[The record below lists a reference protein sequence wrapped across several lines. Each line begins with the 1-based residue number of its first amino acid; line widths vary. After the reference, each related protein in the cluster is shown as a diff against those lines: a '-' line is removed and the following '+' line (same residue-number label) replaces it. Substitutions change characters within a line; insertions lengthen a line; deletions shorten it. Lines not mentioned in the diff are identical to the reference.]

1 MKITVHPIKDSERK
15 PHITD
20 NKKLGFCKHFTDLM
34 FVMQYSEVDGWHNAE
49 IKRLQPF
56 QLEPSSLVLHYAQ
69 EIFEGLKAYRTSDDH
84 IQLFRPDMNAKRFNR
99 SAARLC
105 MPSVPENVFIES
117 IEALIRQE
125 HAWVPR
131 GRGAALYIRPFMFAA
146 DTTLGV
152 RASSEYIYSVIL
164 SPVGPYYQEGFN
176 PVSLFVTDELVRAA
190 KGGLGEAKTGANYA
204 ASLLAGRVAREKGC
218 AQVLWL
224 DAAEHRFIEEVG
236 AMNIFFV
243 IDGKVVTPKLNG
255 SILPGVTRDS
265 VLQIARHMGLKT
277 EERTISID
285 EVIGGIT
292 TGSIS
297 EIFGSGTAA
306 SISPVGS
313 LKYKDRDY
321 VVSSRKVGPISQKLY
336 DTLMGIQYG
345 DIEDPFK
352 WIHPIELSQDKAAAA
367 AV

>member
-1 MKITVHPIKDSERK
+1 MKISVHPIRESERK
-15 PHITD
+15 PHVTD
-20 NKKLGFCKHFTDLM
+20 NKKLGFCKYFTDLM

-49 IKRLQPF
+49 IKKLQPF
-56 QLEPSSLVLHYAQ
+56 QMEPSTLVLHYAQ
-69 EIFEGLKAYRTSDDH
+69 EIFEGLKAYRTPKNE
-84 IQLFRPDMNAKRFNR
+84 IQMFRPDMNAKRFIR

-105 MPSVPENVFIES
+105 MPSIPENDFIES

-125 HAWVPR
+125 QEWVPR
-131 GRGAALYIRPFMFAA
+131 GRGAALYIRPFMFST

-152 RASSEYIYSVIL
+152 RASSTYTYCVIL

-176 PVSLFVTDELVRAA
+176 PVSLYVTDELVRAA

-204 ASLLAGRVAREKGC
+204 ASLLAGRVAREQGC

-224 DAAEHRFIEEVG
+224 DAAEHRNIEEVG

-243 IDGKVVTPKLNG
+243 LDDKVVTPKLNG

-265 VLQIARHMGLKT
+265 VLQLARHMGLKT

-292 TGSIS
+292 TGSIT

-321 VVSSRKVGPISQKLY
+321 AVVNRKVGPISQKLY
-336 DTLMGIQYG
+336 DMLMGVQYG

-352 WIHPIELSQDKAAAA
+352 WIRKIEMPQEKAAC

>member
-1 MKITVHPIKDSERK
+1 MKITVHPIKDNERK
-15 PHITD
+15 PHVTD
-20 NKKLGFCKHFTDLM
+20 NKKLGFCKYFTDMM

-49 IKRLQPF
+49 IKKLQPF
-56 QLEPSSLVLHYAQ
+56 QLEPSTLVLHYAQ
-69 EIFEGLKAYRTSDDH
+69 EIFEGLKAYRAQDDR

-99 SAARLC
+99 SASRLC
-105 MPSVPENVFIES
+105 MPSVPENDFIES
-117 IEALIRQE
+117 IEALIRHE

-131 GRGAALYIRPFMFAA
+131 GRGAALYIRPFMFST

-152 RASSEYIYSVIL
+152 RASSNYTYCVIL

-176 PVSLFVTDELVRAA
+176 PISLYVIDDLVRAA

-243 IDGKVVTPKLNG
+243 MGDKLVTPKLNG

-265 VLQIARHMGLKT
+265 VLQIAGYMGLKT

-292 TGSIS
+292 TGSIT

-321 VVSSRKVGPISQKLY
+321 VVVNRKVGPISQKLY
-336 DTLMGIQYG
+336 DMLMGVQYG
-345 DIEDPFK
+345 DAVDPFS
-352 WIHPIELSQDKAAAA
+352 WVHRVELPQEKAEAA